1 MNTYKWIG
9 GFEVGENKKLPLR
22 PFHSRGGAKVP
33 HRKHTAAVESV
44 VMPPPDEVLI
54 CMSQHIGAPC
64 KPVVKPG
71 EEVKVGQI
79 VGDSDAFVS
88 VPMHSSV
95 SGKVKKIETVTMP
108 NGGKVDAVRIVS
120 DGLMTPYEGIK
131 PPEINSRED
140 FLKAVRD
147 SGVVGLG
154 GAGFPVHVKLSVE
167 KDKVDTLIIN
177 AAECEPYITADNREA
192 LENSW
197 GVISGIKSVME
208 LMEIDRAIIAVENN
222 KPTAIKVLKEV
233 CEAANRDLKGEVC
246 VLPLK
251 AMYPQGAEKVIIKA
265 CTNRVV
271 PEGKLPADV
280 GCVVMNIGSIAFVSS
295 YLKTGMPLVTKRI
308 TVDGEAVNNPQNV
321 IVPIGTKI
329 KDIIE
334 FCGGYKEQPQKL
346 IFGGPMM
353 GLTLPDDEMPLLKQN
368 NAILALSKKEAK
380 KLEPSDCIH
389 CGRCASVCPMG
400 LVPPTI
406 SGYIQQKNADELV
419 KNGIMVCMECGC
431 CAFVCPANRPIV
443 QNMRLGKAI
452 VRNSSK
458 KG

>member
-1 MNTYKWIG
+1 M
-9 GFEVGENKKLPLR
+9 KLPLK
-22 PFHSRGGAKVP
+22 PFRSRGGVKAP
-33 HRKHTAAVESV
+33 HRKHTWNNESV
-44 VMPPPDEVLI
+44 VMPPPSEVII

-64 KPVVKPG
+64 TPVVKAG
-71 EEVKVGQI
+71 DEVKVGQT
-79 VGDSDAFVS
+79 VGDSDAFMS

-95 SGKVKKIETVTMP
+95 SGKVKRIETITMP
-108 NGGKVDAVRIVS
+108 NGSKVPAVRIES
-120 DGLMTPYEGIK
+120 DGLMTPYEGIA

-140 FLKAVRD
+140 FIKAVRN

-167 KDKVDTLIIN
+167 SDKVDTLIIN

-208 LMEIDRAIIAVENN
+208 LMEIDRAIIGVEDN
-222 KPTAIKVLKEV
+222 KPHAIKALREV
-233 CEAANRDLKGEVC
+233 CEAANRDMHGEVC

-251 AMYPQGAEKVIIKA
+251 ARYPQGAEKVLIKV

-271 PEGKLPADV
+271 PEDKLPADV

-308 TVDGEAVNNPQNV
+308 TVDGEAVKNPQNV
-321 IVPIGTKI
+321 IAPIGTKI

-334 FCGGYKEQPQKL
+334 FCGGYKCEPEKL

-353 GLTLPDDEMPLLKQN
+353 GLALPDDEMPLLKQN
-368 NAILALSKKEAK
+368 NAILAFSKEEAAR
-380 KLEPSDCIH
+380 LEPSDCIR
-389 CGRCASVCPMG
+389 CGRCAAACPMG
-400 LVPPTI
+400 LTPPLI
-406 SGYIQQKNADELV
+406 SGYIAQRDV
-419 KNGIMVCMECGC
+419 KGMTDSGIMVCMECGC
-431 CAFVCPANRPIV
+431 CSFACPANRPIV
-443 QNMRLGKAI
+443 QNMRVGKGM
-452 VRNSSK
+452 VRTAARK
-458 KG
+458 K

>member
-1 MNTYKWIG
+1 M
-9 GFEVGENKKLPLR
+9 PLK
-22 PFHSRGGAKVP
+22 PFHTRGGVKAP
-33 HRKHTAAVESV
+33 HRKHTAECESV
-44 VMPPPDEVLI
+44 IMPPPNEVII

-64 KPVVKPG
+64 KPVVKAG
-71 EEVKVGQI
+71 DVVKVGQLI
-79 VGDSDAFVS
+79 GDSDAFVS

-108 NGGKVDAVRIVS
+108 NGTKVQAVRIES
-120 DGLMTPYEGIK
+120 DGLMTPFEGIA
-131 PPEINSRED
+131 PPNINSRED
-140 FLKAVRD
+140 FIRAVRD

-208 LMEIDRAIIAVENN
+208 LMEIDTAIIAIESN
-222 KPTAIKVLKEV
+222 KPKAIKVLQEV
-233 CEAANRDLKGEVC
+233 CTAANRDMKGEVC

-251 AMYPQGAEKVIIKA
+251 ARYPQGAEKVIIKA

-280 GCVVMNIGSIAFVSS
+280 GCVVMNIGSVAFIAS
-295 YLKTGMPLVTKRI
+295 YLKTGMPLITKRI
-308 TVDGEAVNNPQNV
+308 TVDGQAVNRPQNV

-334 FCGGYKEQPQKL
+334 FCGGYKEQPEKL

-353 GLTLPDDEMPLLKQN
+353 GLALPDDEMPLLKQN
-368 NAILALSKKEAK
+368 NAVLAFSKKEAA
-380 KLEPSDCIH
+380 KLEPSDCIR
-389 CGRCASVCPMG
+389 CGRCASACPMG
-400 LVPPTI
+400 LVPPRI
-406 SGYIQQKNADELV
+406 SGFIKQKDIPSMLESGL
-419 KNGIMVCMECGC
+419 MVCMECGC
-431 CAFVCPANRPIV
+431 CSFVCPANRPIV
-443 QNMRLGKAI
+443 QNMRLGKSI
-452 VRNSSK
+452 VRNSK
-458 KG
+458 KN

>member
-1 MNTYKWIG
+1 MEDKS
-9 GFEVGENKKLPLR
+9 KLPLK
-22 PFHSRGGAKVP
+22 PFHTRGGVKAP
-33 HRKHTAAVESV
+33 HRKHTAECESV
-44 VMPPPDEVLI
+44 IMPPPNEVII

-64 KPVVKPG
+64 KPVVKAG
-71 EEVKVGQI
+71 DVVKVGQLI
-79 VGDSDAFVS
+79 GDSDAFVS

-108 NGGKVDAVRIVS
+108 NGTKVQAVRIES
-120 DGLMTPYEGIK
+120 DGLMTPFEGIA
-131 PPEINSRED
+131 PPNINSRED
-140 FLKAVRD
+140 FIRAVRD

-208 LMEIDRAIIAVENN
+208 LMEIDTAIIAIESN
-222 KPTAIKVLKEV
+222 KPKAIKVLQEV
-233 CEAANRDLKGEVC
+233 CTAANRDMKGEVC

-251 AMYPQGAEKVIIKA
+251 ARYPQGAEKVIIKA

-280 GCVVMNIGSIAFVSS
+280 GCVVMNIGSVAFIAS
-295 YLKTGMPLVTKRI
+295 YLKTGMPLITKRI
-308 TVDGEAVNNPQNV
+308 TVDGQAVNRPQNV

-334 FCGGYKEQPQKL
+334 FCGGYKEQPEKL

-353 GLTLPDDEMPLLKQN
+353 GLALPDDEMPLLKQN
-368 NAILALSKKEAK
+368 NAVLAFSKKEAA
-380 KLEPSDCIH
+380 KLEPSDCIR
-389 CGRCASVCPMG
+389 CGRCASACPMG
-400 LVPPTI
+400 LVPPRI
-406 SGYIQQKNADELV
+406 SGFIKQKDIPSMLESGL
-419 KNGIMVCMECGC
+419 MVCMECGC
-431 CAFVCPANRPIV
+431 CSFVCPANRPIV
-443 QNMRLGKAI
+443 QNMRLGKSI
-452 VRNSSK
+452 VRNSK
-458 KG
+458 KN